1 MTNTTSSNTPN
12 TSSFELGSLRNQFL
26 IAMPG
31 MEDPNFIHS
40 VTYICEHSD
49 DGAMGLVINL
59 PMDITL
65 AEIYQQLGLSC
76 DDTSAQSTAL
86 AGGPVG
92 AERGFVLHPNL
103 EQQRWQS
110 TTSISPQIALTA
122 SKDILESMS
131 RGEGPEHYIVALGY
145 AGWEQGQ
152 LEQEIAEN
160 AWLTVP
166 ADDQILFHTPA
177 EQRWSAAARDLGIDL
192 NLISNSVGHA

>member
-1 MTNTTSSNTPN
+1 MTTTKPDSAG
-12 TSSFELGSLRNQFL
+12 FELGSLRNQFL

-31 MEDPNFIHS
+31 MDDPNFAHS

-59 PMDITL
+59 PMEITL
-65 AEIYQQLGLSC
+65 GEIYQQLELDC
-76 DDTSAQSTAL
+76 DDQSASYPAL

-92 AERGFVLHPNL
+92 VERGFVLHPNL
-103 EQQRWQS
+103 KTERWQS
-110 TTSISPQIALTA
+110 TLHISDTVALTA
-122 SKDILESMS
+122 SKDILEAMS
-131 RGEGPEHYIVALGY
+131 RGQGPEHYLVALGY
-145 AGWEQGQ
+145 AGWEKGQ

-166 ADDQILFHTPA
+166 ADEQILFHTPT

-192 NLISNSVGHA
+192 NLISNTVGHA